1 MLPSTWKV
9 WMTTTWNVRMTTTW
23 KVRMTTRN
31 RLLAIAPS
39 LLVTAALLL
48 AGPATPTFGQ
58 APPTPTLSPAERA
71 AALKSVTA
79 VLQES
84 YVFPEMRPKLVERL
98 RRSAEAGRYE
108 VDDPRAFADRITE
121 DLRDIAHDGHLSIR
135 FAPAEYAAATAA
147 PASNQG
153 SEELERRQALRDH
166 YGLAELKILPG
177 NIRYLRIT
185 GFEWVRD
192 ETGAAYDDAMRFLK
206 EGDAI
211 IIDLRGNG
219 GGSAAAVQ
227 YLTSHFL
234 PADTLLVTFLQDSAP
249 PSQSRTLNYLPAGR
263 LQGKPLFVLIDGGV
277 ASAAEEFAYH
287 VQQFKLGELV
297 GAGTAGA
304 ANNNRFVPV
313 APGFMLSVS
322 FGRPVHAVS
331 NTNWEGVGIK
341 PSVEA
346 PPVQALDVA
355 QSLALTRLAQAPGV
369 TPEQLADYTW
379 ARAGV
384 EARLQPV
391 SIPPKR
397 LRALAGAYGDL
408 NVTFRDAALWL
419 TRPNRPARRLV
430 PMNGEGLFA
439 VEGADAL
446 RVRFQPKRLELLWRD
461 ETAPRVFEK
470 S

>member
-1 MLPSTWKV
+1 MESL
-9 WMTTTWNVRMTTTW
+9 
-23 KVRMTTRN
+23 MTTRH
-31 RLLAIAPS
+31 RTLAIAPS
-39 LLVTAALLL
+39 LLATAALLL
-48 AGPATPTFGQ
+48 AGPASPAFGQ
-58 APPTPTLSPAERA
+58 APTAPSLSAAERT
-71 AALKSVTA
+71 AALKAITA
-79 VLQES
+79 VLEES
-84 YVFPEMRPKLVERL
+84 YVFPDVRPKLVERL
-98 RRSAEAGRYE
+98 RRSEEAGRYE
-108 VDDPRAFADRITE
+108 VDDPRAFADRVTE
-121 DLRDIAHDGHLSIR
+121 DLRDVAHDRHLSIQ
-135 FAPAEYAAATAA
+135 FAPAEYAAATAD
-147 PASNQG
+147 SGTDQG
-153 SEELERRQALRDH
+153 SEELERRQAQRDH

-206 EGDAI
+206 DGDAI

-234 PADTLLVTFLQDSAP
+234 PADTLLLTFLHDSAAP
-249 PSQSRTLNYLPAGR
+249 AQSRTLNYLPAGR

-287 VQQFKLGELV
+287 VQQFKLGELI
-297 GAGTAGA
+297 GATTAGA
-304 ANNNRFVPV
+304 ANNNKFVPV

-331 NTNWEGVGIK
+331 KTNWEGVGIK
-341 PSVEA
+341 PSVET

-355 QSLALTRLAQAPGV
+355 ESLALTRLAQAPGI

-379 ARAGV
+379 ARTGV
-384 EARLQPV
+384 EARLRPV
-391 SIPPKR
+391 SIPPKQ
-397 LRALAGAYGDL
+397 LRALAGAYGDV
-408 NVTFRDAALWL
+408 NVTFRDGALWL
-419 TRPNRPARRLV
+419 TRPSRPTRRLV
-430 PMNGEGLFA
+430 PMNVEGLFA
-439 VEGADAL
+439 VEGADVL
-446 RVRFQPKRLELLWRD
+446 RVRFQPKRLELLWWD

>member
-1 MLPSTWKV
+1 
-9 WMTTTWNVRMTTTW
+9 MTTTW
-23 KVRMTTRN
+23 KVRLTTRI
-31 RLLAIAPS
+31 RLLAIVLS
-39 LLVTAALLL
+39 LLVTATLLL
-48 AGPATPTFGQ
+48 AGAATPILGQ
-58 APPTPTLSPAERA
+58 APPTPTLSPAERT
-71 AALKSVTA
+71 AALKAVTA
-79 VLQES
+79 ALQAS
-84 YVFPEMRPKLVERL
+84 YVFPEMRPKLIERL
-98 RRSAEAGRYE
+98 RRSEEAGHYE

-121 DLRDIAHDGHLSIR
+121 DLRDVAHDGHLSIH
-135 FAPAEYAAATAA
+135 FAPEEYAAATA
-147 PASNQG
+147 PPTSSQG
-153 SEELERRQALRDH
+153 SEEFARRQALRDH
-166 YGLAELKILPG
+166 YGLTELKILPG

-206 EGDAI
+206 DGDAI
-211 IIDLRGNG
+211 VIDLRGNG
-219 GGSAAAVQ
+219 GGSSEAVQ
-227 YLTSHFL
+227 YVTSHFL
-234 PADTLLVTFLQDSAP
+234 PADTLLLTFLQDSAP
-249 PSQSRTLNYLPAGR
+249 PAQSRTLSHLPAGR
-263 LQGKPLFVLIDGGV
+263 LQGKPLYVLIDGGV

-287 VQQFKLGELV
+287 VRQFKLGELV
-297 GAGTAGA
+297 GAKTAGA
-304 ANNNRFVPV
+304 ANNNRFVPI
-313 APGFMLSVS
+313 APGFLLSVS

-369 TPEQLADYTW
+369 TPEQLADYAW

-391 SIPPKR
+391 SIPSKQ
-397 LRALAGAYGDL
+397 LRALAGTYGDL

-419 TRPNRPARRLV
+419 TRPNRPTRRLL

-439 VEGADAL
+439 VEGADVL
-446 RVRFQPKRLELLWRD
+446 RVRFQAKRLELLWRD
-461 ETAPRVFEK
+461 EAAPRVFKK

>member
-1 MLPSTWKV
+1 
-9 WMTTTWNVRMTTTW
+9 
-23 KVRMTTRN
+23 MTTRN
-31 RLLAIAPS
+31 TTLAIAPS
-39 LLVTAALLL
+39 LLVTAALFL
-48 AGPATPTFGQ
+48 AGPATPTLGQ
-58 APPTPTLSPAERA
+58 TPAVPGLSAAERG
-71 AALKSVTA
+71 AALKA
-79 VLQES
+79 IGAALEAS
-84 YVFPEMRPKLVERL
+84 YVFPDMRPKLVERL
-98 RRSAEAGRYE
+98 RRSEEAGRYE

-121 DLRDIAHDGHLSIR
+121 DLRDVAHDRHLSLR

-166 YGLAELKILPG
+166 YGLADLEILPG

-185 GFEWVRD
+185 GFEWVQD
-192 ETGAAYDDAMRFLK
+192 ATGAAYDDAMRFLK
-206 EGDAI
+206 DGDAI

-219 GGSAAAVQ
+219 GGSGEAVQ

-234 PADTLLVTFLQDSAP
+234 PADTLLVTFLHDSAAP
-249 PSQSRTLNYLPAGR
+249 AQSRTLSYLPAGR
-263 LQGKPLFVLIDGGV
+263 LQGKPLYVLIDGGV

-297 GAGTAGA
+297 GTTTAGA
-304 ANNNRFVPV
+304 ANNNRYVPI

-341 PSVEA
+341 PSVET

-355 QSLALTRLAQAPGV
+355 QSMALTRLAQAPGA
-369 TPEQLADYTW
+369 TPEQLADYAW
-379 ARAGV
+379 ARVGV
-384 EARLQPV
+384 EARLQPAV
-391 SIPPKR
+391 SISAKR
-397 LRALAGAYGDL
+397 LRALAGAYGDV
-408 NVTFRDAALWL
+408 NVTFRDGALWL
-419 TRPNRPARRLV
+419 SRPNRPARRLQ
-430 PMNGEGLFA
+430 PMTDEGLFA
-439 VEGADAL
+439 VEGADIL

-461 ETAPRVFEK
+461 EAAPRVLEK

>member
-1 MLPSTWKV
+1 
-9 WMTTTWNVRMTTTW
+9 MTIRNTT
-23 KVRMTTRN
+23 
-31 RLLAIAPS
+31 LAIAPS

-48 AGPATPTFGQ
+48 AGPTPTLGQ
-58 APPTPTLSPAERA
+58 APAVPGLSAAERG
-71 AALKSVTA
+71 AALKAITA
-79 VLQES
+79 ALEQS
-84 YVFPEMRPKLVERL
+84 YVFPDMRPKLVERL
-98 RRSAEAGRYE
+98 RQSEKSGRYE

-121 DLRDIAHDGHLSIR
+121 DLRDVAHDRHLSIR
-135 FAPAEYAAATAA
+135 FAPTEYAAATAA
-147 PASNQG
+147 PAGNQG

-177 NIRYLRIT
+177 NIRYLRIS

-206 EGDAI
+206 DGDAI

-234 PADTLLVTFLQDSAP
+234 PADTLLVTFLQDSAA

-263 LQGKPLFVLIDGGV
+263 LQGKPLYVLIDGGV

-304 ANNNRFVPV
+304 ANNNRFVPI

-331 NTNWEGVGIK
+331 HTNWEGVGIK
-341 PSVEA
+341 PSVET
-346 PPVQALDVA
+346 PPAQALDVA

-369 TPEQLADYTW
+369 TPEQLADYAW
-379 ARAGV
+379 ARVGV
-384 EARLQPV
+384 EARLQPAV
-391 SIPPKR
+391 SISPKQ
-397 LRALAGAYGDL
+397 LRALAGAYGDVT
-408 NVTFRDAALWL
+408 VTFRDGALWL
-419 TRPNRPARRLV
+419 SRPNRPSRRLQ
-430 PMNGEGLFA
+430 PMNVEGLFA
-439 VEGADAL
+439 VEGADIL

-461 ETAPRVFEK
+461 EAAPRVFEK